1 MRRKN
6 KKRVMFFGIYAII
19 FLAICL
25 TMPFISSCASEGEGG
40 GEGGNKFY
48 DKHIEELILCNRS
61 FSANKSSLLTKPGGS
76 EIEEIP
82 EGRILFVKR
91 YYTDRKDAVW
101 GYVDY
106 PAVGWVAMDD
116 LALIYDEVAF
126 RESHSEE
133 ISDAGES
140 LPAGLKYIWSYP
152 GSGTIIGS
160 DNSTPDYDE
169 APGLA
174 LKYIDQEGRVWAS
187 LDTEGWICLS
197 APDDENIPAANYP
210 PASITYYKPPAEPSY
225 WDTAPPY
232 APYVWAG
239 IALIIIIEAAIQ
251 INSYVK
257 RNSNKR

>member
-6 KKRVMFFGIYAII
+6 KKRVMFFGIYAIM

-25 TMPFISSCASEGEGG
+25 TIPFISSCASENEGESS
-40 GEGGNKFY
+40 NKFY
-48 DKHIEELILCNRS
+48 DKHIEELMLCNRS
-61 FSANKSSLLTKPGGS
+61 FTSNGGFLLTKPGGS

-82 EGRILFVKR
+82 AGKILFVKR
-91 YYTDRKDAVW
+91 YYTDRKDVVW

-106 PAVGWVAMDD
+106 PTAGWVAMDE
-116 LALIYDEVAF
+116 LVLVYDEIAF

-133 ISDAGES
+133 ISDTGDS
-140 LPAGLKYIWSYP
+140 LPEGLKYIWSYP
-152 GSGTIIGS
+152 GSGIIIGRDYS
-160 DNSTPDYDE
+160 SPDEEE
-169 APGLA
+169 APSLFQ
-174 LKYIDQEGRVWAS
+174 KYTDPEGRVWAS

-197 APDDENIPAANYP
+197 APDDNNIAALDYP
-210 PASITYYKPPAEPSY
+210 PASMTYYKPPAAPSY

-251 INSYVK
+251 MNSYVK
-257 RNSNKR
+257 RNKK